1 MVKLRSE
8 QASKKKSV
16 NSDAAEALAD
26 ALADKPYGK
35 DKVPTEQEEPIERL
49 TIAMPVGLYDELEIL
64 AKKRKRSKA
73 EHRSMSAIARE
84 AIKEYLRNHNS

>member
-8 QASKKKSV
+8 QISRKTV
-16 NSDAAEALAD
+16 DPQAADALAD
-26 ALADKPYGK
+26 EIADKPYGK
-35 DKVPTEQEEPIERL
+35 DKDRAEQEEPIERL
-49 TIAMPVGLYDELEIL
+49 TIAMPVSLYDELESL

-84 AIKEYLRNHNS
+84 AIKEYLRKHNS

>member
-8 QASKKKSV
+8 QSRRKVDEQS
-16 NSDAAEALAD
+16 AEALANE
-26 ALADKPYGK
+26 LADKPY
-35 DKVPTEQEEPIERL
+35 DKPGRLSGPEVIERL
-49 TIAMPVGLYDELEIL
+49 TIALPVDLYDELETL

-84 AIKEYLRNHNS
+84 AIKEYLGKHKT